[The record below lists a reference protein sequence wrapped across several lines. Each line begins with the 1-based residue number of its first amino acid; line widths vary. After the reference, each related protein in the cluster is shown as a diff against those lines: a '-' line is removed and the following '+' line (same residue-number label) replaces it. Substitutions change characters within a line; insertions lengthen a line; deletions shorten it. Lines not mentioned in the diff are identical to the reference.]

1 MLYDMD
7 FKGILQVL
15 NGYTYLPLNYK
26 KESGG
31 YDFPNPFVDSLV
43 GVMETDSGDIEILD
57 LLNKSDAPPLETR
70 SLEEPAPVQQPGA
83 ASSGFCIPV
92 QGEALRHAG
101 PADEWELSHPRRPCR
116 LEPPKEAVQVCRLPI
131 SGLYLERRCGHS
143 STP

>member
-43 GVMETDSGDIEILD
+43 GVMETDSGVSTYALKEMW
-57 LLNKSDAPPLETR
+57 KS
-70 SLEEPAPVQQPGA
+70 APVE
-83 ASSGFCIPV
+83 SRMNDYEY
-92 QGEALRHAG
+92 EAYKNL
-101 PADEWELSHPRRPCR
+101 
-116 LEPPKEAVQVCRLPI
+116 PK
-131 SGLYLERRCGHS
+131 
-143 STP
+143 TFT